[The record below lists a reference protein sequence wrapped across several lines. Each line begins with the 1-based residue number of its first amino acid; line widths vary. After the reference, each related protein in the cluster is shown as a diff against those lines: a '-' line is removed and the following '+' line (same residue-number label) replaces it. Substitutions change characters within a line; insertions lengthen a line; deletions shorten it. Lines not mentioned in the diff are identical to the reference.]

1 MEDRKNQE
9 LDEKFINE
17 RSNMTNADINV
28 DLYMMISIGRQIYMS
43 ILFFPIINL
52 IIMKFGQRL
61 ELKLSSV
68 EPEVTEPVC
77 TSHKSRPLHFQP
89 L

>member
-1 MEDRKNQE
+1 
-9 LDEKFINE
+9 
-17 RSNMTNADINV
+17 MTNADINV

-61 ELKLSSV
+61 EL
-68 EPEVTEPVC
+68 
-77 TSHKSRPLHFQP
+77 
-89 L
+89 